1 MEIEYH
7 IFPFVK
13 QGVAKIA
20 TAARFSLAAAAV
32 CSVAC
37 TLCWAL
43 GSGVGVLFY
52 CLTEL
57 MMAAELLLLSI
68 LAPWCHT
75 VLLAGR
81 GLTLT
86 RALSYFCTAM
96 GLIMLVCEAYYIIT
110 GTLLMPRQGE
120 TPYFIITALLL
131 CTLFNL
137 PNMAAAPLRWRI
149 TLPLF
154 LLFLLFSIITSGI
167 FVGVLPFLS
176 ATSLAVSAL
185 LGYPHLRRLAATAP
199 LIISMPPRQ

>member
-13 QGVAKIA
+13 RGVAKIA
-20 TAARFSLAAAAV
+20 TAAQYVLAAAAM
-32 CSVAC
+32 CSVAFA
-37 TLCWAL
+37 LCFAM
-43 GSGVGVLFY
+43 GCGVWILMY
-52 CLTEL
+52 CFMDILITV
-57 MMAAELLLLSI
+57 ELLLLSI

-110 GTLLMPRQGE
+110 GTVLMVRQGQ
-120 TPYFIITALLL
+120 TPYFITTVLLL
-131 CTLFNL
+131 CTLFNQ

-154 LLFLLFSIITSGI
+154 FLFLLFTIITLGI
-167 FVGVLPFLS
+167 FPYLTTLSLVL
-176 ATSLAVSAL
+176 SAL
-185 LGYPHLRRLAATAP
+185 LGYPHLKRLAAAAP
-199 LIISMPPRQ
+199 LIISMPPRN